1 MNGWDCRGHQTS
13 SHSLFVIDREEDD
26 LFWDQLRWSQGWSLT
41 IGQSSHLDVRMEPI
55 CFYFLLVHQTWAAQC
70 ACLPGVF
77 RFHSRPPNLPVLIR
91 KDWGKV
97 FAHVQRCACPA
108 WWMNF
113 TPQFTCFDV
122 KRSWKVNIALRMIA
136 CPGPSI
142 ITSYRGYSQT
152 DFEFWYLRPPEQTET
167 LKFCDSVFWYHTPV
181 DVRLFH
187 APCRYIL

>member
-1 MNGWDCRGHQTS
+1 MNRWGCRGHQTS
-13 SHSLFVIDREEDD
+13 SHSLFDHEEDN
-26 LFWDQLRWSQGWSLT
+26 LFWDQLQWSQGWIRHWPLVNS
-41 IGQSSHLDVRMEPI
+41 DVRMEPI
-55 CFYFLLVHQTWAAQC
+55 CLVSARYLCLSYVLLVHQTWAVQC

-108 WWMNF
+108 CWVNF
-113 TPQFTCFDV
+113 TPEFACFDV
-122 KRSWKVNIALRMIA
+122 KRSWKVNIAPRMIA
-136 CPGPSI
+136 CLSPSI

-167 LKFCDSVFWYHTPV
+167 LKFCDSVF
-181 DVRLFH
+181 
-187 APCRYIL
+187 